1 MDNIVRMTIF
11 ANSLLLS
18 INDIFYFEA
27 GILQPILLMSKQRQS
42 FYLGTWTQIA

>member
-27 GILQPILLMSKQRQS
+27 GILQPIKGGV
-42 FYLGTWTQIA
+42 FIYLNSNSITTKVE